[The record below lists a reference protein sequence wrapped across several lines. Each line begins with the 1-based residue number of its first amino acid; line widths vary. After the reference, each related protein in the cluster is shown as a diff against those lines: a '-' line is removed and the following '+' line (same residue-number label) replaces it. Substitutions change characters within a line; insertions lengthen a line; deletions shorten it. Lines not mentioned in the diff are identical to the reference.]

1 MTRVSMNHVEPA
13 NRMAIKGALQR
24 VETELKTIKCPA
36 CWNDIP
42 GASSKCPCC
51 GFVLREETSLPIN
64 STRGKDVYYPE
75 AVKPAYTSSQ
85 APNLD
90 SSKNKTSKDKKI
102 IITAVVAVILIL
114 AIGIGNG
121 STRHKKPTDTY
132 SYIPSN
138 SSGYSN
144 YSTNVTTGNEGAL
157 NKALSY
163 LNSSAFSYSG
173 LIEQLEYEGFSN
185 SEATYGAD
193 HCGADWKEQALKKA
207 KSYLNSS
214 AFSESGLQEQLEY
227 EGFTSDQASYGVANC
242 GANWKDQ
249 AVKKAASYLKSHSF
263 TRSEL
268 IDQLEYEGFTY
279 DQASYGVSQN
289 GL

>member
-1 MTRVSMNHVEPA
+1 M
-13 NRMAIKGALQR
+13 
-24 VETELKTIKCPA
+24 ETELKEIKCPA

-42 GASSKCPCC
+42 ATSTKCPCC
-51 GFVLREETSLPIN
+51 GFVLREETDLHMSSAQNKDFNYSETTQPTYTRSRETNLALP
-64 STRGKDVYYPE
+64 
-75 AVKPAYTSSQ
+75 TS
-85 APNLD
+85 
-90 SSKNKTSKDKKI
+90 NKKSKDKKI
-102 IITAVVAVILIL
+102 IIAAVVAVILIL
-114 AIGIGNG
+114 AFGIGN
-121 STRHKKPTDTY
+121 SSKRHQKPTDSY
-132 SYIPSN
+132 SYVPSN

-144 YSTNVTTGNEGAL
+144 YSANVTTGNEGAL
-157 NKALSY
+157 NKAISY

-173 LIEQLEYEGFSN
+173 LVEQLEYEGFSN

-193 HCGADWKEQALKKA
+193 HCGADWKEQALRKA

-249 AVKKAASYLKSHSF
+249 AVKKAASYLRSHSSW

-279 DQASYGVSQN
+279 DQASYGASQN